1 MAADG
6 TMQTRSAKKELGD
19 ILIDKGIIQA
29 EVLERAIALLNKEE
43 NKGRRKLPQIL
54 VEQFKMDR
62 DLVYREV
69 ADYYAFRTLD
79 ISMETVDD
87 GVLAF
92 IRKEISSLPESIRE
106 MAHENNVLP
115 YSMDPE
121 RPGRLLVITPD
132 PTKPEVYKIA
142 RTFHYQKFE
151 ICYVPLSQWEGLWKR
166 VSIDKAVYRDKESML
181 RGESFVDEA
190 EEDSENYEQA
200 LEEEISRSGLVD
212 LVESIFVDAV
222 RVGASDIHVIPRG
235 DKVTEFHFR
244 VDGKLSRWYTNSETR
259 AEAVSAVVKDRAK
272 NLDRFERNMAQDGFA
287 QLTIDKK
294 TIRFRLSVIPLIG
307 KELKN
312 KFESIVIRVLMEPV
326 VGGSIEDLGFDPY
339 SEQVMRKA
347 ISKPFG
353 IIIVTG
359 PTGSG
364 KSTTLVAALRTV
376 MDPSL
381 NIITVEDPVEY
392 FIDGARQVKLNSK
405 LDFEGALRA
414 ILRHDPDIVMVGEIR
429 DKLTAEIAVKLAN
442 TGHLTLST
450 LHTND
455 APSAVSRLYKMGIE
469 PFLIAY
475 SINIIVAQRLIR
487 KLCERCKSPVNDPD
501 VVVLEKLGMSPE
513 EIRTAKIYQPIGC
526 SECIKGYKG
535 RMAIHEALYFTKGI
549 RRMILDAGSS
559 VNEDAVRELA
569 LKNGMRT
576 LRMNA
581 VELLKKG
588 ITTLEEVA
596 SVTADED

>member
-1 MAADG
+1 
-6 TMQTRSAKKELGD
+6 MQTHSAKKELGD
-19 ILIDKGIIQA
+19 ILIDKGIIQPD
-29 EVLERAIALLNKEE
+29 VLERAVAVLNKEE

-79 ISMETVDD
+79 ISMETIDD

-92 IRKEISSLPESIRE
+92 IRKELTSLPESIRE
-106 MAHENNVLP
+106 MVHENKVLP
-115 YSMDPE
+115 YSIDPE

-151 ICYVPLSQWEGLWKR
+151 ICYVPLSQWDGMWKR
-166 VSIDKAVYRDKESML
+166 VSLDKAIYKDKETML
-181 RGESFVDEA
+181 RGESLVDEGDD
-190 EEDSENYEQA
+190 DSENYEQA
-200 LEEEISRSGLVD
+200 LEEEISKSGLVD

-235 DKVTEFHFR
+235 DRVTEFHFR
-244 VDGKLSRWYTNSETR
+244 VDGKLSRWYTNNETR

-287 QLTIDKK
+287 QLTIDKR
-294 TIRFRLSVIPLIG
+294 TVRFRVSVIPLIG

-326 VGGSIEDLGFDPY
+326 IGGSIEDLGFDPY
-339 SEQVMRKA
+339 SESVMRKA
-347 ISKPFG
+347 IAKPYG

-376 MDPSL
+376 MDSAL

-487 KLCERCKSPVNDPD
+487 KLCQRCKSPINEPD
-501 VVVLEKLGMSPE
+501 VSLLRKLGMREE
-513 EIRTAKIYQPIGC
+513 EISSTKFYQPIGC
-526 SECIKGYKG
+526 SECLKGYKG
-535 RMAIHEALYFTKGI
+535 RMAVHEALYFTKEI
-549 RRMILDAGSS
+549 RQLILDAGSS
-559 VNEDAVRELA
+559 VNEEAVRQLA

-581 VELLKKG
+581 LELLRRG
-588 ITTLEEVA
+588 MTTVEEVA
-596 SVTADED
+596 SVTADDD

>member
-1 MAADG
+1 
-6 TMQTRSAKKELGD
+6 MQTRSAKKELGD
-19 ILIDKGIIQA
+19 ILIDKGIIQPD
-29 EVLERAIALLNKEE
+29 VLERALEVLNKEE

-54 VEQFKMDR
+54 VDQFKMDR

-79 ISMETVDD
+79 ISMETIDD
-87 GVLAF
+87 GVLGF
-92 IRKEISSLPESIRE
+92 IRKELTSLPESIRE
-106 MAHENNVLP
+106 MVQENNVLP
-115 YSMDPE
+115 YSIDPE

-151 ICYVPLSQWEGLWKR
+151 ICYVPLSQWTALWKR
-166 VSIDKAVYRDKESML
+166 VSLDKAVYKDKESML
-181 RGESFVDEA
+181 RGESFVDEG

-200 LEEEISRSGLVD
+200 LEEEISKSGLVD

-235 DKVTEFHFR
+235 DKITEFHFR
-244 VDGKLSRWYTNSETR
+244 VDGKLSRWYTNNETR

-287 QLTIDKK
+287 QLTIDKR
-294 TIRFRLSVIPLIG
+294 TVRFRVSVIPLIG

-326 VGGSIEDLGFDPY
+326 IGGSIEDLGFDPY
-339 SEQVMRKA
+339 SESVMRKA
-347 ISKPFG
+347 IAKPFG
-353 IIIVTG
+353 IIIITG

-376 MDPSL
+376 MDSSL

-487 KLCERCKSPVNDPD
+487 KLCERCKSPISEPD
-501 VVVLEKLGMSPE
+501 APLLRKLGMSEE
-513 EIRTAKIYQPIGC
+513 EIRSTTFYQPIGC

-535 RMAIHEALYFTKGI
+535 RTAIHEALYFTKEI
-549 RRMILDAGSS
+549 RQLILDAGAS
-559 VNEDAVRELA
+559 VNEEAVRQAA

-576 LRMNA
+576 LRVNA
-581 VELLKKG
+581 LELLKRG
-588 ITTLEEVA
+588 ITTVEEVA
-596 SVTADED
+596 NVTADDD

>member
-1 MAADG
+1 
-6 TMQTRSAKKELGD
+6 MQTRSAKKELGD
-19 ILIDKGIIQA
+19 ILIDKGIIQPD
-29 EVLERAIALLNKEE
+29 VLERAIALLNKEE

-54 VEQFKMDR
+54 VDQFKMDR

-79 ISMETVDD
+79 ISMETIDD
-87 GVLAF
+87 GALGF
-92 IRKEISSLPESIRE
+92 IRKELTSLPESIRE
-106 MAHENNVLP
+106 MVHENNVLP
-115 YSMDPE
+115 YCIDPE

-151 ICYVPLSQWEGLWKR
+151 ICYVPLSQWDGLWKR
-166 VSIDKAVYRDKESML
+166 VSLDRAVYKDKETLL
-181 RGESFVDEA
+181 RGESFVDEG
-190 EEDSENYEQA
+190 EEDSDDYEQA
-200 LEEEISRSGLVD
+200 LEEEISKSGLVD

-235 DKVTEFHFR
+235 EKVTEFHFR
-244 VDGKLSRWYTNSETR
+244 VDGKLSRWYTNNETR

-294 TIRFRLSVIPLIG
+294 TIRFRVSVIPLIG

-326 VGGSIEDLGFDPY
+326 VGGSIADLGFDPY
-339 SEQVMRKA
+339 SESVVRKA
-347 ISKPFG
+347 IAKPFG

-364 KSTTLVAALRTV
+364 KSTTLVAALRTL

-487 KLCERCKSPVNDPD
+487 KLCERCKSPISEPD
-501 VVVLEKLGMSPE
+501 APLLRKLGMPEE
-513 EIRTAKIYQPIGC
+513 EIRSTKFYQPIGC
-526 SECIKGYKG
+526 SDCIKGYRG
-535 RMAIHEALYFTKGI
+535 RTAIHEALYFTKEI
-549 RRMILDAGSS
+549 RQLILDAGSS
-559 VNEDAVRELA
+559 VNEEAIRQLA

-581 VELLKKG
+581 LELLKRGK
-588 ITTLEEVA
+588 TTVEEVA
-596 SVTADED
+596 SVTADDD

>member
-1 MAADG
+1 
-6 TMQTRSAKKELGD
+6 MQARTVKKELGD
-19 ILIDKGIIQA
+19 ILIDKGIIQPD
-29 EVLERAIALLNKEE
+29 VLARAIAVLDKEE

-62 DLVYREV
+62 ELVYREV

-87 GVLAF
+87 GVLGF
-92 IRKEISSLPESIRE
+92 IRKEIGSLPESIRE
-106 MAHENNVLP
+106 LAHDNNVLP
-115 YSMDPE
+115 YSIDPD

-151 ICYVPLSQWEGLWKR
+151 ICYVPFSQWDALWKR

-181 RGESFVDEA
+181 RGESFVDES
-190 EEDSENYEQA
+190 EEDSEGYEQA

-235 DKVTEFHFR
+235 EKVTEFHFR
-244 VDGKLSRWYTNSETR
+244 IDGKLSRWYTHNDTR
-259 AEAVSAVVKDRAK
+259 AEAVAAVVKDRAK

-287 QLTIDKK
+287 QLTIDKR
-294 TIRFRLSVIPLIG
+294 TIRFRLSVIPLQG

-312 KFESIVIRVLMEPV
+312 KFESIVIRVLTEPV
-326 VGGSIEDLGFDPY
+326 VGGSLSDLGFDSY
-339 SEQVMRKA
+339 SSGVMAKA
-347 ISKPFG
+347 IKKPFG

-376 MDPSL
+376 MDASL
-381 NIITVEDPVEY
+381 NILTVEDPVEY
-392 FIDGARQVKLNSK
+392 LIEGARQVKLNVK

-475 SINIIVAQRLIR
+475 SINIILAQRLVR
-487 KLCERCKSPVNDPD
+487 KLCERCKSPLNEPD
-501 VVVLEKLGMSPE
+501 VPTLLKLGLTEE
-513 EIRTAKIYQPIGC
+513 EIRNAKFYQPIGC
-526 SECIKGYKG
+526 SECIKGYRG
-535 RMAIHEALYFTKGI
+535 RIAIHEALYFTKEI
-549 RRMILDAGSS
+549 RQLILDAGSS
-559 VNEDAVRELA
+559 VNEEAIRQAGLR
-569 LKNGMRT
+569 NGMRT
-576 LRMNA
+576 LRVNA
-581 VELLKKG
+581 LQLLTKG
-588 ITTLEEVA
+588 VTTLEEVA
-596 SVTADED
+596 SVTAEDD

>member
-1 MAADG
+1 
-6 TMQTRSAKKELGD
+6 MQTRSVKKELGD
-19 ILIDKGIIQA
+19 ILIDKGIIHA
-29 EVLERAIALLNKEE
+29 EVLERALAVLDKEE
-43 NKGRRKLPQIL
+43 NKNRRKLPQIL
-54 VEQFKMDR
+54 VDQFKMDR

-79 ISMETVDD
+79 ISMETIDD
-87 GVLAF
+87 GVLGF
-92 IRKEISSLPESIRE
+92 IRKEIGSLPESIRE
-106 MAHENNVLP
+106 MAHEHNVLP
-115 YSMDPE
+115 YSIDPE

-151 ICYVPLSQWEGLWKR
+151 ICYVPFSQWDALWKR
-166 VSIDKAVYRDKESML
+166 VSIDKAVYRDKETML
-181 RGESFVDEA
+181 RGESFVDES
-190 EEDSENYEQA
+190 EEDSEGYEQA

-235 DKVTEFHFR
+235 DKITEFHFR
-244 VDGKLSRWYTNSETR
+244 IDGKLSRWYTNSETR
-259 AEAVSAVVKDRAK
+259 AEAVAAVVKDRAK

-287 QLTIDKK
+287 QLTIDKR
-294 TIRFRLSVIPLIG
+294 TIRFRLSVIPLQG

-312 KFESIVIRVLMEPV
+312 KFESIVIRVLTEPV
-326 VGGSIEDLGFDPY
+326 VGGSISDLGFDSY
-339 SEQVMRKA
+339 SSQAVYKA
-347 ISKPFG
+347 IKKPFG

-392 FIDGARQVKLNSK
+392 LI
-405 LDFEGALRA
+405 EGALRA

-475 SINIIVAQRLIR
+475 SINIIIAQRLVR
-487 KLCERCKSPVNDPD
+487 KLCERCKSPLNDPD
-501 VVVLEKLGMSPE
+501 VPALLKLGLTE
-513 EIRTAKIYQPIGC
+513 EVIRNSKFYQPIGC

-535 RMAIHEALYFTKGI
+535 RVAIHEALYFTKEI
-549 RRMILDAGSS
+549 RQMILDAGSS
-559 VNEDAVRELA
+559 VNEEAIRQAA

-576 LRMNA
+576 LRANA
-581 VELLKKG
+581 LGLLTRG
-588 ITTLEEVA
+588 ITTLDEVA
-596 SVTADED
+596 AVTAEDD

>member
-1 MAADG
+1 
-6 TMQTRSAKKELGD
+6 MQTRSAKKELGD
-19 ILIDKGIIQA
+19 ILIDKGIIQPD
-29 EVLERAIALLNKEE
+29 VLERAIAVLNKED

-54 VEQFKMDR
+54 VDQFKMDR

-79 ISMETVDD
+79 ISMESIDD
-87 GVLAF
+87 GVLGF
-92 IRKEISSLPESIRE
+92 IRKELTSLPESIRE
-106 MAHENNVLP
+106 MVHENNVLP
-115 YSMDPE
+115 YSIDPE

-151 ICYVPLSQWEGLWKR
+151 ICYVPLSQWDGLWKR
-166 VSIDKAVYRDKESML
+166 VSLDKAVYKDKETML
-181 RGESFVDEA
+181 RGESFVDEG
-190 EEDSENYEQA
+190 EEESDDYEQA
-200 LEEEISRSGLVD
+200 LEEEISKSGLVD

-235 DKVTEFHFR
+235 EKITEFHFR
-244 VDGKLSRWYTNSETR
+244 VDGKLSRWYTNNETR

-287 QLTIDKK
+287 QLTIDKR
-294 TIRFRLSVIPLIG
+294 TVRFRVSVIPLIG

-339 SEQVMRKA
+339 SEGAVRKA
-347 ISKPFG
+347 IAKPFG
-353 IIIVTG
+353 IIIITG

-376 MDPSL
+376 MDSSL

-392 FIDGARQVKLNSK
+392 FIEGARQVKLNSK

-487 KLCERCKSPVNDPD
+487 KLCERCKSPISEPD
-501 VVVLEKLGMSPE
+501 APLLRKLGMAEE
-513 EIRTAKIYQPIGC
+513 EIRSTKFFQPIGC

-535 RMAIHEALYFTKGI
+535 RTAIHEALYFTKEI
-549 RRMILDAGSS
+549 RQLILDAGSS
-559 VNEDAVRELA
+559 VNEEAVRQLA

-581 VELLKKG
+581 LELLKRG
-588 ITTLEEVA
+588 ITTIQEVA
-596 SVTADED
+596 SVTADDD

>member
-1 MAADG
+1 
-6 TMQTRSAKKELGD
+6 MQTHSAKKELGD
-19 ILIDKGIIQA
+19 ILIDKGIIQPD
-29 EVLERAIALLNKEE
+29 VLERAVAVLNKEE

-79 ISMETVDD
+79 ISMETIDD

-92 IRKEISSLPESIRE
+92 IRKELTSLPESIRE
-106 MAHENNVLP
+106 MVHENKVLP
-115 YSMDPE
+115 YSIDPE

-151 ICYVPLSQWEGLWKR
+151 ICYVPLSQWDGMWKR
-166 VSIDKAVYRDKESML
+166 VSLDKAIYKDKETML
-181 RGESFVDEA
+181 RGESLVDEA
-190 EEDSENYEQA
+190 DDDSENYEQA
-200 LEEEISRSGLVD
+200 LEEEISKSGLVD

-235 DKVTEFHFR
+235 DRVTEFHFR
-244 VDGKLSRWYTNSETR
+244 VDGKLSRWYTNNETR

-287 QLTIDKK
+287 QLTIDKR
-294 TIRFRLSVIPLIG
+294 TVRFRVSVIPLIG

-326 VGGSIEDLGFDPY
+326 IGGSIEDLGFDPY
-339 SEQVMRKA
+339 SESVMRKA
-347 ISKPFG
+347 IAKPYG

-376 MDPSL
+376 MDSAL

-487 KLCERCKSPVNDPD
+487 KLCERCKSPISEPD
-501 VVVLEKLGMSPE
+501 VSLLRKLGMPE
-513 EIRTAKIYQPIGC
+513 EEINSTKFYQPIGC
-526 SECIKGYKG
+526 SECLKGYKG
-535 RMAIHEALYFTKGI
+535 RTAVHEALYFTKEI
-549 RRMILDAGSS
+549 RQLILDAGSS
-559 VNEDAVRELA
+559 VNEEAVRQLA

-581 VELLKKG
+581 IELLRRG
-588 ITTLEEVA
+588 ITTVEEVA
-596 SVTADED
+596 SVTADDD